1 MNTKEK
7 RPASRQPSSKRR
19 SAPSAQRAKEAAGKT
34 RQRDGAGGRS
44 RTSAVKQRE
53 PARRSAQATR
63 QNPAAAA
70 KQRRPVRR
78 PVNQQAKRAE
88 SQVVY
93 TPPKPFNKFHLLLT
107 MISVAAIV
115 LALTLG
121 MSIFFKVENVYIAG
135 AEKYSAWDIREAS
148 GIQVG
153 DNLLTL
159 GKAKVSGKIIAR
171 LPYVE
176 KVRIGIKL
184 PDTVNIEIVE
194 SDISYAIQAED
205 NGWWFINSQG
215 RVLEMTTGI
224 IAEYFTRIEGVK
236 IMIPAIGQQ
245 AIAATAE
252 VDVPFEP
259 DDDTTESTET
269 TDVTQPPTA
278 PMDTVNAAEQLAT
291 VIKLIQHLQSNGV
304 VGEVTKINVTDLFN
318 MELIYEDRYRV
329 QLGDTSQMDRKVRSM
344 MEAIAQMSDYQ
355 RGELDVSFT
364 IWPDRAGYTP
374 LQNDEEL

>member
-1 MNTKEK
+1 MSTKEK
-7 RPASRQPSSKRR
+7 RPAPRQSTSKRR
-19 SAPSAQRAKEAAGKT
+19 PAPSQQRAKGSAPRNGAA
-34 RQRDGAGGRS
+34 
-44 RTSAVKQRE
+44 
-53 PARRSAQATR
+53 R
-63 QNPAAAA
+63 QNPAAKQSVSARRPASATRQKQAA
-70 KQRRPVRR
+70 PVKQRKPVRR
-78 PVNQQAKRAE
+78 PTNKQAKRVE

-107 MISVAAIV
+107 VISVAAVV

-135 AEKYSAWDIREAS
+135 AQKYSAWDVREAS

-184 PDTVNIEIVE
+184 PDTVNIEVVE

-205 NGWWFINSQG
+205 DGWWFINSQG

-224 IAEYFTRIEGVK
+224 IAEYFTKIEGVK

-245 AIAATAE
+245 AVAATME
-252 VDVPFEP
+252 SDLTFEP
-259 DDDTTESTET
+259 VDDAADASDTT
-269 TDVTQPPTA
+269 DATQEPTA
-278 PMDTVNAAEQLAT
+278 PMDTVNAAEQLA
-291 VIKLIQHLQSNGV
+291 VAIKLIQHLESNGV
-304 VGEVTKINVTDLFN
+304 VGEVTNIDVTDLFN
-318 MELIYEDRYRV
+318 IELIYEDRYRV
-329 QLGDTSQMDRKVRSM
+329 QMGDTMQMDRKVRSM
-344 MEAIAQMSDYQ
+344 TEAVSQMSDYQ

-364 IWPDRAGYTP
+364 IWPDRVGYTP
-374 LQNDEEL
+374 LQNDDEL

>member
-1 MNTKEK
+1 
-7 RPASRQPSSKRR
+7 
-19 SAPSAQRAKEAAGKT
+19 
-34 RQRDGAGGRS
+34 
-44 RTSAVKQRE
+44 
-53 PARRSAQATR
+53 
-63 QNPAAAA
+63 
-70 KQRRPVRR
+70 
-78 PVNQQAKRAE
+78 
-88 SQVVY
+88 VY
-93 TPPKPFNKFHLLLT
+93 TPPKSFNKYHFLLGV
-107 MISVAAIV
+107 ISVAAIV

-121 MSIFFKVENVYIAG
+121 MSIFFKVENIYVAG
-135 AEKYSAWDIREAS
+135 TDKYSAWDIREAS

-291 VIKLIQHLQSNGV
+291 VIKLIQHLESNGV

-318 MELIYEDRYRV
+318 IELIYEDRYRV

-344 MEAIAQMSDYQ
+344 TEAIAQMSDYQ